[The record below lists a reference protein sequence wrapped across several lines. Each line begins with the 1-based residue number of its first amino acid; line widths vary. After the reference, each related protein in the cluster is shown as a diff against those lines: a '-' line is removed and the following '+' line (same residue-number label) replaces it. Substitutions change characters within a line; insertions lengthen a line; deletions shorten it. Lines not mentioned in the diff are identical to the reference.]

1 MTVIEAYMDHLVV
14 ALVYEGVQDAAT
26 RHRLRACDHLLREE
40 LLPLRGT
47 LLDGRL
53 LRQAASFFS
62 VWTAYVRTRRE
73 RRMRVRVV
81 NVWSNLR
88 RNLHNDDTPILPFG
102 EV

>member
-1 MTVIEAYMDHLVV
+1 MDYLVV
-14 ALVYEGVQDAAT
+14 VLVYEGVQDAAT
-26 RHRLRACDHLLREE
+26 RHRLRACDHLLRED

-47 LLDGRL
+47 LIDGRL
-53 LRQAASFFS
+53 LRQAANFFS
-62 VWTAYVRTRRE
+62 TWTAFVRMRKE

-88 RNLHNDDTPILPFG
+88 RNLHNDETPILPFG